1 MVVENLNLEKIDFR
15 QIGEAESLS
24 AMGEEVRFTIA
35 ESRRVLHAF
44 ALHLMSK
51 GKDQSET
58 GVPNL
63 GEPEVLQG
71 TPAPPIIPVPIFPS
85 ATDPAVVYI
94 KSPPPRCILRACY
107 VENGVLVC
115 PYHCSLIP

>member
-1 MVVENLNLEKIDFR
+1 MVVENPNLEKIDFR

-85 ATDPAVVYI
+85 EI
-94 KSPPPRCILRACY
+94 GRAH
-107 VENGVLVC
+107 V
-115 PYHCSLIP
+115 